1 MTINAD
7 QPTQTHQWI
16 LRHSDIDEKL
26 ALEHVVD
33 GVASTVR
40 EVALH
45 HPTFGDDPLG
55 EAACI
60 LLDEANVRAGF
71 ELTWDLGVSPTV
83 VAVSEEV
90 ER

>member
-7 QPTQTHQWI
+7 QPTQAHQWI

-33 GVASTVR
+33 GIASTVR
-40 EVALH
+40 EVVLR
-45 HPTFGDDPLG
+45 HPTFGDDPLA
-55 EAACI
+55 EAACL
-60 LLDEANVRAGF
+60 LLDEANVHAGF

-90 ER
+90 LR